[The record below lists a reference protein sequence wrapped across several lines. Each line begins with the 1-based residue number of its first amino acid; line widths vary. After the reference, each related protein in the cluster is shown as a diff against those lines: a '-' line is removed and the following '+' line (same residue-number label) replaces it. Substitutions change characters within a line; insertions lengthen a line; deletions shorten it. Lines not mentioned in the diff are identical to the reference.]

1 MLEFTQTRLNQYVE
15 LGWEDPGL
23 TTADAKV
30 MLEAVRSAAM
40 AIEWLT
46 KENERLQEIIEMHI
60 ESRR

>member
-30 MLEAVRSAAM
+30 MLEAVRSAAL
-40 AIEWLT
+40 AIERLT
-46 KENERLQEIIEMHI
+46 KENERLQEIIEI
-60 ESRR
+60 QVESRR